1 MVLLDIV
8 CFGSIWSGTTCL
20 FAAAVCSWRYQSKQ
34 DSDTFNYGG
43 KAHFQSFV
51 YKKIEYQ
58 RYEEPFQ
65 VLFVPFACI
74 LAMLFNELFILLAT
88 KLKALNRT

>member
-1 MVLLDIV
+1 V
-8 CFGSIWSGTTCL
+8 F
-20 FAAAVCSWRYQSKQ
+20 
-34 DSDTFNYGG
+34 
-43 KAHFQSFV
+43 
-51 YKKIEYQ
+51 IEYQ

>member
-1 MVLLDIV
+1 LCASVR
-8 CFGSIWSGTTCL
+8 SGAVQLACLQLL
-20 FAAAVCSWRYQSKQ
+20 FAAGGINPSK
-34 DSDTFNYGG
+34 TPTLYGG
-43 KAHFQSFV
+43 KAPFQSSV